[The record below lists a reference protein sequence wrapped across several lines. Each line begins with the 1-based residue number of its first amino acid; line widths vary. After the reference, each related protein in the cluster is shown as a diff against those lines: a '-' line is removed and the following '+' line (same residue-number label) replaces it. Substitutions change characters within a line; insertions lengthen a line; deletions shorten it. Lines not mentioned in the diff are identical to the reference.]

1 MKILRVLGATF
12 VVGMGACFT
21 PATQAGP
28 SKATPAM
35 RAAATDTSV
44 TKPPVVQVRAFS
56 NSSVVSVVAW
66 DANNAEIGLRTSV
79 TRSGAELIGRRLG
92 DHSLYMDPVYAR
104 GMGGFKYASVTMRE
118 ILLGTREERD
128 VYSCFYGKE
137 CSPMTT
143 VGVRIPDSILRANQD
158 SLVVTFF
165 PAAVEPW
172 TITLH
177 RGLIS
182 AYLKT
187 VDSVVA
193 ELRTN
198 TTR

>member
-1 MKILRVLGATF
+1 MKILRLLGARRIMNKKT
-12 VVGMGACFT
+12 T
-21 PATQAGP
+21 PVSCDGSSAL
-28 SKATPAM
+28 TPAM
-35 RAAATDTSV
+35 RAAATDTTV
-44 TKPPVVQVRAFS
+44 TKPAVVQVRAFS
-56 NSSVVSVVAW
+56 RSSVVSVVGW
-66 DANNAEIGLRTSV
+66 DANNADIGLRTSV
-79 TRSGAELIGRRLG
+79 SRSGGGLIGPRLG
-92 DHSLYMDPVYAR
+92 DHTLYMHPLYAQE
-104 GMGGFKYASVTMRE
+104 MGGFKYASVTMRE
-118 ILLGTREERD
+118 ILSGTREEPD
-128 VYSCFYGKE
+128 VFSCFYGKD

-143 VGVRIPDSILRANQD
+143 VGVRVPDSILRANQD

-177 RGLIS
+177 RELIS

-198 TTR
+198 TRR

>member
-1 MKILRVLGATF
+1 MKILRLLGAAL
-12 VVGMGACFT
+12 VVAACST
-21 PATQAGP
+21 PASRGGSAV
-28 SKATPAM
+28 AAPAV

-56 NSSVVSVVAW
+56 HSSVISVVAW
-66 DANNAEIGLRTSV
+66 DANNADIGLRTSV
-79 TRSGAELIGRRLG
+79 SRSGGGLIGPRLG
-92 DHSLYMDPVYAR
+92 DHSLYMHPLYAQD
-104 GMGGFKYASVTMRE
+104 MGGFKYASVSMRE
-118 ILLGTREERD
+118 ILVRTREERD

-143 VGVRIPDSILRANQD
+143 VGVRVPDSILRANQD

-165 PAAVEPW
+165 PAATEPW

-177 RGLIS
+177 RDLIS

-198 TTR
+198 TTG